1 MTEGVAIG
9 GGAGGGGG
17 FVLCGSW
24 SFLLLCPEDL
34 ATTALLEIFSFLS
47 GGSVCFLPSLEL
59 PDNFELCSSPSL
71 WLLCFLRRSLL
82 SEDSDFVRLF
92 ADFEVAPLFDE

>member
-1 MTEGVAIG
+1 MTEGVAVG

-24 SFLLLCPEDL
+24 SFLLLWPEDL
-34 ATTALLEIFSFLS
+34 ATALLEIFSFLS

-59 PDNFELCSSPSL
+59 LDNFELCSSPSL

-82 SEDSDFVRLF
+82 SEDSDFVRF
-92 ADFEVAPLFDE
+92 FSDFEGAPLFDE